1 MADRTTRP
9 HIPLAACRIRRYV
22 VALAVLARLAGA
34 PVLAQTGAAQVDR
47 GIDGDTISVQLDGDR
62 DTVRLTGVDTPE
74 TTHPTRG
81 VDLDGPRAAAYITAR
96 LTGATVRL
104 VRDPADDQ
112 QDADGRIRRHVILAS
127 GVNGNAT
134 LRREGYGTVIRT
146 FPYSRHRERLQ
157 LDTQVRRARQGRWAD
172 PDRHRR

>member
-22 VALAVLARLAGA
+22 VALAVLAWLAVA
-34 PVLAQTGAAQVDR
+34 PVLAQTGPAQVDR
-47 GIDGDTISVQLDGDR
+47 VIDGDTITVRRDGVR
-62 DTVRLTGVDTPE
+62 DNVRLTGVNTPE
-74 TTHPTRG
+74 TRPPTQG
-81 VDLDGPRAAAYITAR
+81 VEPYGPQAGAYTTAR

-112 QDADGRIRRHVILAS
+112 QDGDGRIRRHVILAS

-134 LRREGYGTVIRT
+134 QT
-146 FPYSRHRERLQ
+146 
-157 LDTQVRRARQGRWAD
+157 
-172 PDRHRR
+172 